1 MTSALYETQTAERR
15 IPEGQIGQPPGG
27 QLDENGGTQVLTF
40 VLDGEEYGVDILR
53 VQEIKGWDRV
63 TPIPNTVECVRG
75 VINLRGT
82 VVPIIDLR
90 LRFLKPAIE
99 YSKTTVVIVLKV
111 HAPRGERIV
120 GLVVDAVSD
129 VHGIAAS
136 QMREAP
142 ELGGGSA
149 SRFVRGLATVGEKLV
164 ILLDIDQLVLS
175 TFEASEAKSI
185 PTALEGEP
193 AEKTR

>member
-1 MTSALYETQTAERR
+1 MNPVLSSSSPLSDTLSGISGVTGQL
-15 IPEGQIGQPPGG
+15 EGQGC
-27 QLDENGGTQVLTF
+27 TQVLTF

-63 TPIPNTVECVRG
+63 TPIPNTAECVRG

-90 LRFLKPAIE
+90 LRFAKPAIE
-99 YSKTTVVIVLKV
+99 YSKTTVVIVLRV
-111 HAPRGERIV
+111 QAQRGERTV

-129 VHGIAAS
+129 VYTIASS
-136 QMREAP
+136 QLRDAP
-142 ELGGGSA
+142 ELGGNAAARCVS
-149 SRFVRGLATVGEKLV
+149 GLATVGEKLV

-175 TFEASEAKSI
+175 TFEMSCAAPLVDSMPA
-185 PTALEGEP
+185 ALGDV
-193 AEKTR
+193 A